1 MNYLS
6 PFEYNGIVTGM
17 RFVGR
22 ENEVSKVQKL
32 ISAHKNVLLY
42 GPPKIGKRSIVHNAL
57 KGMDLEG
64 EGIVVCKLDLF
75 NIRHVDKLMFRLAKG
90 VSAALLEPQEQ
101 QKAYSTF
108 LKNIPI
114 ETSPKQSLTDKQIR
128 LLLKFPQALAHS
140 RKKHLVLY
148 F

>member
-22 ENEVSKVQKL
+22 ENEVSRVQKL

-90 VSAALLEPQEQ
+90 VSAALLGMLWFGICLLPHNGFK
-101 QKAYSTF
+101 KAPTAAPLF
-108 LKNIPI
+108 V
-114 ETSPKQSLTDKQIR
+114 R
-128 LLLKFPQALAHS
+128 
-140 RKKHLVLY
+140 
-148 F
+148 

>member
-22 ENEVSKVQKL
+22 ENEVSRVQKL

-90 VSAALLEPQEQ
+90 V
-101 QKAYSTF
+101 
-108 LKNIPI
+108 
-114 ETSPKQSLTDKQIR
+114 
-128 LLLKFPQALAHS
+128 
-140 RKKHLVLY
+140 
-148 F
+148 